1 MTLIY
6 VKPYISHL
14 TMKLKY
20 SNVFEAITGSVE
32 EAAEMEFRADLMLV
46 LQGFFR
52 QQASSQ
58 AQIGQILGI
67 PQPRVSELMTG
78 KVSKFSSDKLIGF
91 CASVGI
97 RFKPATAR
105 GAKGRP
111 WRVKCDVSAAET
123 E

>member
-1 MTLIY
+1 
-6 VKPYISHL
+6 
-14 TMKLKY
+14 MKLRY

-97 RFKPATAR
+97 RFKPATVR